1 MAVYGYARVSTTDQN
16 IESQLK
22 ALKEAGASRIFED
35 KATGKDIEREGLQA
49 LLTTLKEGDTLVVTK
64 LDRLARNL
72 KDGIELM
79 DELNTKGIKF
89 HVINMGLFDGSTT
102 SKMIR
107 NILLSVA
114 EWEREM
120 IKERQMEGIAIAK
133 ANGLYKGRPPKYT
146 ERNPKLKQALEWYRD
161 RANNGKSVKEICEIT
176 GIGKATLYRKINQ
189 YEIE

>member
-133 ANGLYKGRPPKYT
+133 ANGLYKGRPAKYT
-146 ERNPKLKQALEWYRD
+146 ERNPKLKQALEWYSD

-176 GIGKATLYRKINQ
+176 GIGKATLYRKIKQ
-189 YEIE
+189 YEIK

>member
-102 SKMIR
+102 SKR
-107 NILLSVA
+107 N
-114 EWEREM
+114 
-120 IKERQMEGIAIAK
+120 
-133 ANGLYKGRPPKYT
+133 
-146 ERNPKLKQALEWYRD
+146 D
-161 RANNGKSVKEICEIT
+161 
-176 GIGKATLYRKINQ
+176 
-189 YEIE
+189 